1 MSWGRSVAL
10 GIALCALW
18 LGDDG
23 VAWAQQPSLEELQRK
38 IEQAKR
44 EKASS
49 ERAARERA
57 AREQAA
63 REKAAREK
71 AAREKAAREQAQ
83 GSRAG
88 QNPTP
93 GERTAAAPR
102 QAAVLVRSDAPCR
115 LSVDGRPRADLEAD
129 VAQTLQLQPGETLV
143 ECQSVEEEDVKY
155 ERVHTF
161 EAGRKAVVQM
171 PLAQGVDKHRQDRDA
186 ARERQA
192 GERAQEAP
200 WAEVAAQAASRSA
213 GELRLVGEGDGTLLD
228 FQNGLV
234 WTRADNGADIDWHDA
249 RSYCAGKGP
258 GWRLPTPDELQSLH
272 GSGGGSTN
280 PCGLWQDA
288 ALRCDVSS
296 AFSLSGYQAWT
307 EETYGPSKAWY
318 IDLDNGSHYSASIY
332 QAKGYRALCVRR
344 S

>member
-1 MSWGRSVAL
+1 MSCGRSVAL

-57 AREQAA
+57 AREKAAREQAA
-63 REKAAREK
+63 REKATREK
-71 AAREKAAREQAQ
+71 AQ

-88 QNPTP
+88 QNQTS
-93 GERTAAAPR
+93 GERAAAASR
-102 QAAVLVRSDAPCR
+102 QAVVLVRSDAPCR
-115 LSVDGRPRADLEAD
+115 LSVDGRPLADLVADEAQ
-129 VAQTLQLQPGETLV
+129 ALQVQPGETLV
-143 ECQSVEEEDVKY
+143 ECQSVEEDDVKY
-155 ERVHTF
+155 ETVHTF

-171 PLAQGVDKHRQDRDA
+171 PLAQEVDKRRQDRNA
-186 ARERQA
+186 ARERLA

-200 WAEVAAQAASRSA
+200 WADVAAQAESRGA
-213 GELRLVGEGDGTLLD
+213 REVRLVGEGDGTLLD
-228 FQNGLV
+228 FQSGLV
-234 WTRADNGADIDWHDA
+234 WTRADNRADVDWRGAQ
-249 RSYCAGKGP
+249 SYCAGKGS
-258 GWRLPTPDELQSLH
+258 GWRLPTPDELRSLH

-296 AFSLSGYQAWT
+296 AFSLSGYRAWT
-307 EETYGPSKAWY
+307 DESDGPSKAWY
-318 IDLDNGSHYSASIY
+318 IDLDNGSRYSVAIDL
-332 QAKGYRALCVRR
+332 AEGYRAMCVRR
-344 S
+344 P